1 MLKKLMLLLVVCGFM
16 PASHASAVNEAAKA
30 LVGITAVTGGV
41 VFAGGLFATVV
52 HHCRALVEK
61 DQHTADGLRRDRDQD
76 LQVALVGAAV
86 CMAAA
91 FALDGLGYKA
101 NGY

>member
-16 PASHASAVNEAAKA
+16 PAAHASAVNEAAKA
-30 LVGITAVTGGV
+30 LVSITAVTGGV
-41 VFAGGLFATVV
+41 VFAGGFFATAI

-61 DQHTADGLRRDRDQD
+61 DQSAADGLRRDRDQN
-76 LQVALVGAAV
+76 LQVAVVGAVV

-91 FALDGLGYKA
+91 FALDGIGY
-101 NGY
+101 NPHGY